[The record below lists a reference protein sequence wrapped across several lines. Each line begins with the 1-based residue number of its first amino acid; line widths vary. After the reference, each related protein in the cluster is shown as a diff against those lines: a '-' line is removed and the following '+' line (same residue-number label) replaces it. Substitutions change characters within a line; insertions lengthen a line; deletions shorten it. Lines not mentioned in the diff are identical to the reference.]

1 MMMKTA
7 REEKAFGVNKKS
19 GEFTALPV
27 TFVLFQYILHNVP
40 DLEIPF
46 AILIPSNVPAEF
58 RGLSQM
64 VGICLLTQSQ
74 TIPSRYSGFFYIFVI
89 LASVCGNNDSD
100 YAQNKIIIHHSPL
113 RDDLGGLSRIHFLRE
128 RP

>member
-7 REEKAFGVNKKS
+7 REEKAFGVNKES

-64 VGICLLTQSQ
+64 VGICLLTRSQ
-74 TIPSRYSGFFYIFVI
+74 TIPSGNLETHYLYVSELVNQCYHDVKIRDIQDFFIF
-89 LASVCGNNDSD
+89 L
-100 YAQNKIIIHHSPL
+100 
-113 RDDLGGLSRIHFLRE
+113 
-128 RP
+128 